1 MKTGI
6 ILLVII
12 ALFSIIGTVIPQG
25 NIENFYS
32 ENYSNFFA
40 NMILALDFDKVFSS
54 WWYILLSLLLLINL
68 FLCSVNRFKP
78 IIKKSFTDPDLYKK
92 ANSYKTWIKVRKD
105 EDIFKKFGIKDPKKI

>member
-1 MKTGI
+1 MEKDNIFKRIIKSFYSMKTGI

-12 ALFSIIGTVIPQG
+12 AVLSTIGTVIPQG
-25 NIENFYS
+25 NIENFYR

-78 IIKKSFTDPDLYKK
+78 IIKKSFKDPDIKKK
-92 ANSYKTWIKVRKD
+92 AQAY
-105 EDIFKKFGIKDPKKI
+105 